1 MEPKPQLWSLER
13 PIKIWL
19 IFIEVGFWFFYA
31 KTSTGFVLR
40 VGSGPKPHLQKCV
53 DMQASMSYLGLGTMC
68 EVISP
73 NFHALNGGDWPDWP
87 RVTWDSCVNRPLVVF
102 WGLSSTHFYLALVSS
117 KVHIHWLSKTNQST
131 KQHFLGRHVCCRLE
145 FAQHRQDRHVHDWY
159 RVILVITYK
168 QLI

>member
-1 MEPKPQLWSLER
+1 MAHIHWSWILILLCQNIHGICVESWVRSQASPPKMCWHADINVILGTWDHVWSYKPQLSRSQRW
-13 PIKIWL
+13 
-19 IFIEVGFWFFYA
+19 
-31 KTSTGFVLR
+31 
-40 VGSGPKPHLQKCV
+40 GS
-53 DMQASMSYLGLGTMC
+53 
-68 EVISP
+68 
-73 NFHALNGGDWPDWP
+73 DWPDWP

-131 KQHFLGRHVCCRLE
+131 KQQILGRHVCCRLE